1 MTGRDGQVPVLG
13 YGLARED
20 ETQGESDRVAG
31 NEEGDE
37 EDDVSPDADHVQQA
51 IVEHQ
56 QSEFG
61 RS

>member
-1 MTGRDGQVPVLG
+1 MAGSDGQVPVFG
-13 YGLARED
+13 DGLARED
-20 ETQGESDRVAG
+20 ETEGKGDRVAG
-31 NEEGDE
+31 NDEGNEEN
-37 EDDVSPDADHVQQA
+37 DVSPDANHVQQA